1 MKSFLDEKITNR
13 WFWSKSQMRHSE
25 RIKDIKNK
33 YSSRIDNS
41 TPRTRRNNS
50 STKFLRLE
58 KKSQIH
64 KNNIKLLNSI
74 TEISK
79 GKRAS
84 STRLI
89 LDSIESLPKPKSLN
103 VQSRKQ
109 EAQRIITDN
118 EAMARRLYNS
128 SGLSFKKFD
137 KDWHDTV
144 KYKKTISKAKFR
156 KLPGLTQNS
165 RIDSRR
171 STQEKI
177 VSKKRT
183 QSLHDDA
190 LINMISSRDVQ
201 GSSLI
206 ATPCS
211 EIVCIEQHKPST
223 EFIITGQGR
232 INQITKFNK
241 VKINPPK
248 PSVRLAPLKK

>member
-1 MKSFLDEKITNR
+1 
-13 WFWSKSQMRHSE
+13 MRHSE
-25 RIKDIKNK
+25 RIKDIKKK
-33 YSSRIDNS
+33 YSNRIDNS
-41 TPRTRRNNS
+41 TPSTRRNNS
-50 STKFLRLE
+50 STNFLRLE

-79 GKRAS
+79 GKRVS
-84 STRLI
+84 STQLI

-103 VQSRKQ
+103 VQSRRQ
-109 EAQRIITDN
+109 DAQRIITDN
-118 EAMARRLYNS
+118 EAMARRLNKS

-137 KDWHDTV
+137 KEWHDTV

-156 KLPGLTQNS
+156 KLPGLTQNL

-177 VSKKRT
+177 VTKKRT
-183 QSLHDDA
+183 QSLHEDA
-190 LINMISSRDVQ
+190 LISMINNRDVQ
-201 GSSLI
+201 GSPI
-206 ATPCS
+206 IVTPHS

-223 EFIITGQGR
+223 EFIITGQGK
-232 INQITKFNK
+232 INQISRFNK
-241 VKINPPK
+241 IKINPPK